1 MRNSKVK
8 MTRRGDTTK
17 DEGQV
22 LVLFAL
28 MSFILIGAMALAL
41 DVGYLLSER
50 RQAQSAADAAALAGG
65 VALLNGESQQA
76 VAGAAIEYA
85 SRNGVQIAGENA
97 SQVAVNV
104 IGTNRDGRVEVDVS
118 VPVQRFFVGAIYTGE
133 WSVSARA
140 VSEIN
145 DNRDGEY
152 ALIALEE
159 PGMYVNGNIT
169 VDVIGGSAMSNGN
182 VARSGGAN
190 AFTVDGTIDAVGSV
204 NPNGHWQAPG
214 GFNGNRPHIDDPF
227 AGISAPSP
235 IAFEDL
241 GDDEGIELPDCRNN
255 DCTLEPGYYKDLG
268 EIEIRNSTATL
279 MPGVYY
285 FDGTSIDL
293 GNTNSRIEGTDVMLY
308 FNGPVHSTYFFP
320 KNGEVDLTAPD
331 TSPYAG
337 GPSNIVIWI
346 DNCSDV
352 NSYGNGEFYLEGV
365 FLAPCSD
372 VWLHGNPYGET
383 IYGQVVVGTLDV
395 RGTSDFVIRYMD
407 LGDRPRHE
415 LALVE

>member
-1 MRNSKVK
+1 
-8 MTRRGDTTK
+8 
-17 DEGQV
+17 
-22 LVLFAL
+22 
-28 MSFILIGAMALAL
+28 MSFVLIGAMALAL

-50 RQAQSAADAAALAGG
+50 RQAQNAADAAALAGG
-65 VALLNGESQQA
+65 VALLNGESNQA

-85 SRNGVQIAGENA
+85 AKNGVGVNGDNA
-97 SQVAVNV
+97 ASVGVNV
-104 IGTNRDGRVEVDVS
+104 VGTNRDGRVEVELS
-118 VPVQRFFVGAIYTGE
+118 VPVQRFFVGVVYTGD

-159 PGMYVNGNIT
+159 PGMYVNGNMTI
-169 VDVIGGSAMSNGN
+169 DVIGGSAMSNGN

-190 AFTVDGTIDAVGSV
+190 AFTVDGTIDAAGYVS
-204 NPNGHWQAPG
+204 PNGHWEAPA
-214 GFNGNRPHIDDPF
+214 GFNGNRPKIDNPF
-227 AGISAPSP
+227 GGVSAPQRASL
-235 IAFEDL
+235 EDF
-241 GDDEGIELPDCRNN
+241 GDDDEVEAPDCRNN

-268 EIEIRNSTATL
+268 KIDIRNGTATL

-293 GNTNSRIEGTDVMLY
+293 GNTNSRIEGDGVMLY
-308 FNGPVHSTYFFP
+308 FNGPAHSTYFFP
-320 KNGEVDLTAPD
+320 KNGEVDLRAPD
-331 TSPYAG
+331 SAPYAG

-346 DNCSDV
+346 DNCTEVD
-352 NSYGNGEFYLEGV
+352 SYGNGEFYLEGV

-383 IYGQVVVGTLDV
+383 IYGQVVVGTLDI
-395 RGTSDFVIRYMD
+395 RGTSDFVVRYMD
-407 LGDRPRHE
+407 LGDTPRHE